1 MQRSGSQKALL
12 VISIIQIIGAAIVL
26 ITGIMALVGAGA
38 SGSINT
44 GDAELNNAVR
54 AGAGAAFGLAS
65 VLLLLSG
72 GWSLFCGI
80 LGVRAANDNQKIMIV
95 WIFSLINLALQA
107 ISIIVAIFNGDFG
120 SNWVSYIISLVW
132 PVLMF
137 WIANNI
143 KQEAGR

>member
-1 MQRSGSQKALL
+1 M